1 MKVYREE
8 KNGMYPAIDSK
19 YVANEYL
26 AAMEDV
32 SNTLTKLNM
41 LKDRLAGLTKLTDD
55 AGDPE
60 FDLGDAIEKL
70 GVALASI
77 NSYYVY
83 FNMESKYPLGIDGNG
98 EDEHGN
104 KVAE

>member
-1 MKVYREE
+1 MKVYRERI
-8 KNGMYPAIDSK
+8 GLYPEIDSA
-19 YVANEYL
+19 YVAKEYL
-26 AAMEDV
+26 SAMEDV
-32 SNTLTKLNM
+32 SNILTKLNM
-41 LKDRLAGLTKLTDD
+41 MKNKLSGLTKFTDD

-83 FNMESKYPLGIDGNG
+83 FNRESKYPLGIDGNG
-98 EDEHGN
+98 EDEQGN
-104 KVAE
+104 KVEG